1 MTEPFLPPGV
11 DRLPAR
17 RFIVW
22 ADHTHR
28 IRHIDES
35 RLDRV
40 GETVLAYWDS
50 PSLNGG
56 QGEDREF
63 TLTRLLL
70 VYSAADDSE
79 VAVRASGDGGVSW
92 EEAIFFE
99 VLESGVGVKRV
110 ARGFNVSGF
119 DLRFRVVFPEDEVVI
134 IHEYSARLL
143 PRSEYII
150 GP

>member
-17 RFIVW
+17 RFVLW
-22 ADHTHR
+22 ADWNNR
-28 IRHIDES
+28 VRQIDES
-35 RLDRV
+35 RLDRA
-40 GETVLAYWDS
+40 GDTVLAYWDS
-50 PSLNGG
+50 PSLNGE
-56 QGEDREF
+56 GEDREF

-70 VYSAADDSE
+70 AYSASANSE
-79 VAVRASGDGGVSW
+79 VVVRASGDGGVTW
-92 EEAIFFE
+92 HDAISFDI
-99 VLESGVGVKRV
+99 VESDVGLKRI

-119 DLRFRVVFPEDEVVI
+119 DIRFRVIFPQDEVVI
-134 IHEYSARLL
+134 VHEYSARLL